1 MDYTIDSTFRNINRL
16 FVLTLKNSNNDPAI
30 NSSDS
35 YFMSLLEI
43 KDFNE
48 SIDNKSFFDKPVKN
62 KQEEYEKLV
71 ETSKNDY
78 YTTGNL
84 LVFPYH
90 QNLLV

>member
-1 MDYTIDSTFRNINRL
+1 M
-16 FVLTLKNSNNDPAI
+16 P
-30 NSSDS
+30 
-35 YFMSLLEI
+35 LLEI